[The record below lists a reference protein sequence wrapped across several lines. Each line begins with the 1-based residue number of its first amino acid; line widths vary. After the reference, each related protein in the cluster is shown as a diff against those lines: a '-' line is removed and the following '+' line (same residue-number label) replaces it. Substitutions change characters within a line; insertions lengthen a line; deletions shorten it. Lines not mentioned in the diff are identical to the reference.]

1 MTWINVY
8 GMSTAQ
14 IGNFY
19 AYAGAFYALSC
30 GVLIRPIVNRVRPPA
45 VLFYSLVVLGLY
57 IFVLLAHPK
66 EELLWGYLPF
76 QHFLIAL
83 LFPTAA
89 AMVSNYVKE
98 DAQGEMM
105 GILQS
110 VQSGAFAFSPLLSGV
125 IVGLNFDMPIIVGGC
140 AMLISATIL
149 LRGVS
154 KEILKWR
161 A

>member
-1 MTWINVY
+1 MTWINIY
-8 GMSTAQ
+8 GMNISQ
-14 IGNFY
+14 VGNFY
-19 AYAGAFYALSC
+19 AYAAAFYALSC

-45 VLFYSLVVLGLY
+45 VLFYSLILLGFY
-57 IFVLLAHPK
+57 IFLLLAHPA
-66 EELLWGYLPF
+66 EPYLWGYLPV

-89 AMVSNYVKE
+89 AMVSNWVKE
-98 DAQGEMM
+98 GAQGEMM

-110 VQSGAFAFSPLLSGV
+110 VQSGAFALSPLLSGV
-125 IVGLNFDMPIIVGGC
+125 LVGLSFDMPVIVGGC
-140 AMLISATIL
+140 AMFLAAL
-149 LRGVS
+149 VLGLGVS